1 MKRET
6 AKWVHKAEQDWEV
19 AHKLADETPPPRD
32 IVCFHCQQAAEK
44 YLKALLQE
52 SGMVVPRT
60 HELADILDL
69 LVPGDAN
76 LAPLRR
82 KADSLTQYAVDY
94 CYPGPMAS
102 KRQIGAAIRHVD
114 LMRLECRSKLD
125 IQVS

>member
-6 AKWVHKAEQDWEV
+6 VKWVRKAEQDWEV
-19 AHKLADETPPPRD
+19 AHKLAKGDQPPRD

-52 SGMVVPRT
+52 NGLVVPKT

-69 LVPGDAN
+69 LVPGDVA
-76 LAPLRR
+76 LARLTR

-94 CYPGPMAS
+94 RYPGMMAS
-102 KRQIGAAIRHVD
+102 KRQMEAALRHVD
-114 LMRLECRSKLD
+114 RIRLECRSKLKL
-125 IQVS
+125 SPP